1 MNGLFLQLTWTAE
14 IAKLNADL
22 AFASETFISYL
33 PLSHIAG
40 ALMDIFITISVAA
53 TVYFAQPDALRVR

>member
-14 IAKLNADL
+14 RTKLNADL
-22 AFASETFISYL
+22 VFASETIISYL

>member
-14 IAKLNADL
+14 ITKLNADL
-22 AFASETFISYL
+22 VFASETIISYL

>member
-14 IAKLNADL
+14 MTKLNADL
-22 AFASETFISYL
+22 VFASETIISYL

-40 ALMDIFITISVAA
+40 ALLDIFITISVAA

>member
-14 IAKLNADL
+14 ITKLNADL
-22 AFASETFISYL
+22 VFASETIISYL

-40 ALMDIFITISVAA
+40 ALLDIFITISVAA